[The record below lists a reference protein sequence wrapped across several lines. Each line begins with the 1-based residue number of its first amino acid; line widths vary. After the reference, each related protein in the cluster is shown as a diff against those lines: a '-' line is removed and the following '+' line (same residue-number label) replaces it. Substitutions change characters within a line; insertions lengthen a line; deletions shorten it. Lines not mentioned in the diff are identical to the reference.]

1 MICLGFFFT
10 DWGLEPFETI
20 LTCCWWCCIH
30 SFKFCLL
37 SSPFFLQTIFK
48 NHSFL
53 NRLFSPLLTFSSK
66 TDKKLE
72 PFDQAVG
79 SLTSHSLSLSLSFF
93 LSCILTLHLSVL
105 TNVLCILSLMEV
117 FSSRRRRLYWPKQ
130 KAVVFMS
137 NPKKLCSTCMAL
149 FNSCLTVVPI
159 PVVHL
164 ILQKSSTSHCIRR
177 TQTTSLSPSPTFP
190 FPLATPP
197 SKSMKSNWVA
207 FSFLVPKSA
216 SRHIMALLKELFP
229 TFFYLCFSFL
239 QLPPFLHFPRFIST
253 IVPILLPPSLFR

>member
-79 SLTSHSLSLSLSFF
+79 SLTSHSLSLSLSFLPSSSLSLF
-93 LSCILTLHLSVL
+93 LSFFLAFSRCICPFSPMFCAYSRSWRSLVVGGEGCIGPSRKLLCLCQTPKNYAAHAWHYLIRVWLLCQFQLFISFYKRAPRLTAYGGHKRP
-105 TNVLCILSLMEV
+105 LSLRLQLSP
-117 FSSRRRRLYWPKQ
+117 FRWRRRRRSQW
-130 KAVVFMS
+130 KA
-137 NPKKLCSTCMAL
+137 
-149 FNSCLTVVPI
+149 I
-159 PVVHL
+159 E
-164 ILQKSSTSHCIRR
+164 
-177 TQTTSLSPSPTFP
+177 
-190 FPLATPP
+190 
-197 SKSMKSNWVA
+197 
-207 FSFLVPKSA
+207 
-216 SRHIMALLKELFP
+216 LL
-229 TFFYLCFSFL
+229 
-239 QLPPFLHFPRFIST
+239 
-253 IVPILLPPSLFR
+253 SLFWFRKVRLVT